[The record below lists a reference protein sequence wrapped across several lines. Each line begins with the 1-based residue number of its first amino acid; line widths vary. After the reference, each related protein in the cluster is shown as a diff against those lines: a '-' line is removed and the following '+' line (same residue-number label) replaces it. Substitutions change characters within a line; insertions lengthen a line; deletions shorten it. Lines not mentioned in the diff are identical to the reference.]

1 MKKPVIGITCP
12 WSQETWGDSPVHG
25 GHFYAGHSYV
35 HAVAKYG
42 GIPVLIPCEYEEND
56 RAEYIAELMDTLD
69 GVLFTGGGNVKRPA
83 GAKIDTLRL
92 QQPVRY
98 DFEEALLKTA
108 VEQDKPVIGICRGFQ
123 MILETFGGSLA
134 EELVDGHKQN
144 TAYYETWHP
153 VNINPES
160 KLYQILSTEK
170 KDVNSIHVQKAEAIP
185 QGFIAAAVAEDGVV
199 ESVEHA
205 GDKFVLGYQFH
216 PEELARKYGE
226 FGKIFEL
233 FMAEAVSR
241 RKK

>member
-12 WSQETWGDSPVHG
+12 FSVETWGDSTVHG
-25 GHFYAGHSYV
+25 GYYYAGRSYV
-35 HAVAKYG
+35 EAVARFG
-42 GIPVLIPCEYEEND
+42 GVPVLIPCEYEHND
-56 RAEYIAELMDTLD
+56 RAEYIENLMDTVD
-69 GVLFTGGGNVKRPA
+69 GILFTGGGNVKRPA

-92 QQPVRY
+92 QQPIRY

-108 VEQDKPVIGICRGFQ
+108 VENDKAVIGICRGFQ

-153 VNINPES
+153 VNINPQS
-160 KLYQILSTEK
+160 RLYQILGTEK
-170 KDVNSIHVQKAEAIP
+170 KDVNSIHVQKAERIP
-185 QGFIAAAVAEDGVV
+185 EGYIAAAVAEDGVV

-205 GDKFVLGYQFH
+205 GDRFVLGYQFH
-216 PEELARKYGE
+216 PEELSRKNSE

-233 FMAEAVSR
+233 FMDEAVNR
-241 RKK
+241 RK